1 MDDLSQIE
9 WACKELYTTSD
20 PAIRAQAE
28 KTCSSLCERPD
39 CVATC
44 QALLQR
50 ANSCYSQFI
59 AATALTRFISNKDA
73 VLHVNTRLELRNFA
87 LNYLVSRSPLES
99 FVQQTLVVL
108 ICRLTKLGWFD
119 SIEKGPEWPFRDLMD
134 SANKCIQSGQ
144 LSGVLIGVQLMSNL
158 VDEISQTSD
167 SDLTRAVFFLRKM
180 SMSFR
185 DTLLF
190 PIFQLGL
197 NLLQETDQNLK
208 TIDALDPSQTAIVQH
223 SLRLALSCLSY
234 DFLGTSVGSTPA
246 ACDDFI
252 SSTGD
257 DLMTVQLPTAWRP
270 VFLECST
277 VQLFFRLF
285 AGLPSQLRPLTISCL
300 VQMASIRRSLFSN
313 TERQSFLTSLM
324 TGALSVLREHAELL
338 REPLTYHEFCRFL
351 SRIKCNFQLSELMQV
366 EGYADFL
373 RLVAEFT
380 VHSLRNSSN
389 VNSLHYLLV
398 LWQRLVASIPYVR
411 SADPYQVDTYAPQVA
426 CAFIQS
432 RLDEVPTYAEQTFT
446 NDNNEPGQQAKL
458 KARLKAARAP
468 QAAVG
473 KLPSQQQQ
481 HFLERDLDD
490 GDDDDSCPL
499 DDTLTLAQQLDQF
512 AVIGRCDYT
521 KTCQLIVQL
530 FDLSASNLQS
540 ALERF
545 ISGGTF
551 NPNAIDVSVL
561 QAVRVE
567 ENRLAWL
574 VYLIGSLIGS
584 RTTLSTTVDNDQL
597 DGELVSRVLKLMRL
611 LDMRL
616 MVIASSPCGQ
626 DVVTTLCS
634 MSAGAS
640 RLELAIINF
649 LEHFRRTFVGE
660 NINRVSNIYQSLA
673 SSVGVSDEI
682 MMLRVFTAKI
692 LSNLRYW
699 SAQDVVL
706 QPTLALFGELASSY
720 SAMRKLLRLD
730 DINFMLMNHTP
741 ENFRFLSPPEDTS
754 TTSASC
760 YRTEF
765 YSYLSRLLLVDLA
778 EDGDRFLNFLLPLSH
793 TANSLLSNLLVSN
806 TCPIS
811 SDQARNGIIGLA
823 RDLAG
828 VAFSLNTKSSFQMF
842 LDWFYP
848 SCFTLFGRALE
859 LWPFDP
865 QVLSP
870 ILKLLTEVI
879 HNRNGR
885 LMFDATIPM
894 GYLLLS
900 EMAKILVSAGSRLLP
915 YFAQVPKESTFSH
928 KIKPLTR
935 LINALRTTVAGN
947 FANFAIFG
955 LVGDDSFEKAIEL
968 GAQLLMCVSD
978 DELRSYTKLARAY
991 FSLLECLTQ
1000 DHMVLLSSLDA
1011 TVFRRVFDAIVV
1023 GVDSLEVSISGS
1035 SCFCL
1040 DHILTH
1046 IYKLLNTLSGSSKR
1060 TVMNGDG
1067 NIDDGGGGDSVSADG
1082 SDPRRLIFV
1091 EMTATTGGSSEPAGC
1106 LAAAARQRLAS
1117 LPPEQRQHGTTGLA
1131 IWSNRAVLGNANLRR
1146 LMQSDVGQGPQAI
1159 GLIFRRLLV
1168 TFLAAFM
1175 NEECKNQWG
1184 MSRPLLGLILLN
1196 QEYFTNLQN
1205 AVINTVSPD
1214 HRAKVKALFSKLM
1227 DDVEGNLFAKNR
1239 DKFTQNTSAF
1249 RHAIT
1254 EFMKS
1259 ASVRPLPEGGVTS
1272 PADPIGESFSL
1283 RSILISA
1290 AGFTPGVNFP
1300 LL

>member
-1 MDDLSQIE
+1 MADLSQIE

-20 PAIRAQAE
+20 PVIRAQAE
-28 KTCSSLCERPD
+28 KTCTSLCERPD

-87 LNYLVSRSPLES
+87 LNYLVSHSPLES

-119 SIEKGPEWPFRDLMD
+119 SVEKGPEWPFRDLMD

-144 LSGVLIGVQLMSNL
+144 LSGVLLGVQLMSNL

-185 DTLLF
+185 DTLLY

-208 TIDALDPSQTAIVQH
+208 TFNASDPSQTAIVQH

-234 DFLGTSVGSTPA
+234 DFLGTSVGSTPG
-246 ACDDFI
+246 ACDDI
-252 SSTGD
+252 VSSTGD

-285 AGLPSQLRPLTISCL
+285 AGLPNQLRPLTISCL

-313 TERQSFLTSLM
+313 VERQSFLTSLM
-324 TGALSVLREHAELL
+324 TGALDVLRDHAELL
-338 REPLTYHEFCRFL
+338 REPPTYHEFCRFL

-366 EGYADFL
+366 EGYAEFL

-380 VHSLRNSSN
+380 IHSLRNSSN

-411 SADPYQVDTYAPQVA
+411 SADPYLVDTYAPQVA

-432 RLDEVPTYAEQTFT
+432 RLDEVPTYAEQAFT
-446 NDNNEPGQQAKL
+446 NGNNEPGQQTKL

-468 QAAVG
+468 LASGG
-473 KLPSQQQQ
+473 KNPMQQQQ
-481 HFLERDLDD
+481 QQCLERDLDD
-490 GDDDDSCPL
+490 GDDNDSCPL
-499 DDTLTLAQQLDQF
+499 DDTLTLTQQLDQF

-551 NPNAIDVSVL
+551 NPSAIDVPVL

-584 RTTLSTTVDNDQL
+584 RTTLSSSVDSDQL

-626 DVVTTLCS
+626 DVATTLCT

-640 RLELAIINF
+640 RLELAIISF
-649 LEHFRRTFVGE
+649 LENFRRTYVGE
-660 NINRVSNIYQSLA
+660 NINRVSKIYQSLS

-741 ENFRFLSPPEDTS
+741 ENFRFLSPPEDAP

-793 TANSLLSNLLVSN
+793 TANGLLSNLLVSA

-811 SDQARNGIIGLA
+811 SEQARNGIIGLA

-848 SCFTLFGRALE
+848 SCFTLFSRALE

-865 QVLSP
+865 QVISP
-870 ILKLLTEVI
+870 VLKLLTEVI

-900 EMAKILVSAGSRLLP
+900 EMAKILVSSGSQLLP

-978 DELRSYTKLARAY
+978 EELRSFTKLARAY

-1011 TVFRRVFDAIVV
+1011 TVLQRVFDAIVV
-1023 GVDSLEVSISGS
+1023 GVDSLDVSISGS

-1046 IYKLLNTLSGSSKR
+1046 IYKLLNTQSGDANR
-1060 TVMNGDG
+1060 TAMNGNG
-1067 NIDDGGGGDSVSADG
+1067 SGGGGVSAG
-1082 SDPRRLIFV
+1082 GPDPRRLIFV
-1091 EMTATTGGSSEPAGC
+1091 EMTTTTGGSAEPAGC

-1131 IWSNRAVLGNANLRR
+1131 IWSTRAVLGSANLRR
-1146 LMQSDVGQGPQAI
+1146 LMQSAAGQGPRAI
-1159 GLIFRRLLV
+1159 DLIFRRLLV

-1196 QEYFTNLQN
+1196 QEYFTDLQN
-1205 AVINTVSPD
+1205 AVINAVSPD
-1214 HRAKVKALFSKLM
+1214 QRAEVKALFSKLM

-1259 ASVRPLPEGGVTS
+1259 ASLRPLPEGGVTS
-1272 PADPIGESFSL
+1272 PADPMGESFSL
-1283 RSILISA
+1283 RSVLISA
-1290 AGFTPGVNFP
+1290 AGFSPGTDFP
-1300 LL
+1300 LQ

>member
-1 MDDLSQIE
+1 MGDLSQIE

-20 PAIRAQAE
+20 PVVRAQAE
-28 KTCSSLCERPD
+28 KTCTSLCERPD

-73 VLHVNTRLELRNFA
+73 VLHVNTRLEL
-87 LNYLVSRSPLES
+87 L
-99 FVQQTLVVL
+99 
-108 ICRLTKLGWFD
+108 
-119 SIEKGPEWPFRDLMD
+119 EKGPEWPFRDLMV

-144 LSGVLIGVQLMSNL
+144 LSGVLLGVQLMSNL

-208 TIDALDPSQTAIVQH
+208 TFNASDPSQTAIVQH

-234 DFLGTSVGSTPA
+234 DFLGTSVGSTPG
-246 ACDDFI
+246 ACDDI
-252 SSTGD
+252 VSSTGD

-285 AGLPSQLRPLTISCL
+285 AGLPNQLRPL
-300 VQMASIRRSLFSN
+300 
-313 TERQSFLTSLM
+313 
-324 TGALSVLREHAELL
+324 
-338 REPLTYHEFCRFL
+338 
-351 SRIKCNFQLSELMQV
+351 
-366 EGYADFL
+366 
-373 RLVAEFT
+373 
-380 VHSLRNSSN
+380 NSSN

-411 SADPYQVDTYAPQVA
+411 SADPYLVDTYAPQVA

-446 NDNNEPGQQAKL
+446 NGNNEPGQQTKL
-458 KARLKAARAP
+458 KARLKAARSPLASG
-468 QAAVG
+468 G
-473 KLPSQQQQ
+473 KNPMQQQQ
-481 HFLERDLDD
+481 QCLERDLDD
-490 GDDDDSCPL
+490 GDDDDACPL
-499 DDTLTLAQQLDQF
+499 DDTLTLTQQLDQF

-551 NPNAIDVSVL
+551 NPSAIDVPVL
-561 QAVRVE
+561 QTVRVE

-584 RTTLSTTVDNDQL
+584 RTTLSTSVDSDQL

-626 DVVTTLCS
+626 DVATTLCT

-640 RLELAIINF
+640 RLELAIISF
-649 LEHFRRTFVGE
+649 LENFRRTYVGE
-660 NINRVSNIYQSLA
+660 NINRVSKIYQSLS

-741 ENFRFLSPPEDTS
+741 ENFRFLSPPEDAP

-793 TANSLLSNLLVSN
+793 TANGLLSNLLVSA

-811 SDQARNGIIGLA
+811 SEQARNGIIGLA

-848 SCFTLFGRALE
+848 SCFTLFSRALQ

-865 QVLSP
+865 QVISP
-870 ILKLLTEVI
+870 VLKLLTEVI

-900 EMAKILVSAGSRLLP
+900 EMAKILVSSGSQLLP

-978 DELRSYTKLARAY
+978 EELRSFTKLARAY

-1000 DHMVLLSSLDA
+1000 DHMVLLTSLDA
-1011 TVFRRVFDAIVV
+1011 TVLQRVFDAIVV
-1023 GVDSLEVSISGS
+1023 GVDSLDVSISGS

-1046 IYKLLNTLSGSSKR
+1046 IYKLLNTQPGDSNR
-1060 TVMNGDG
+1060 TAMNGNG
-1067 NIDDGGGGDSVSADG
+1067 SGGGGGGISAGG

-1091 EMTATTGGSSEPAGC
+1091 EMPTTTGGSAEPAGC

-1131 IWSNRAVLGNANLRR
+1131 IWSTRAVLGNANLRR
-1146 LMQSDVGQGPQAI
+1146 LMQSVAGQGPRPI
-1159 GLIFRRLLV
+1159 DLIFRRLLV

-1196 QEYFTNLQN
+1196 QEYFTDLQN
-1205 AVINTVSPD
+1205 AVINAVSPD
-1214 HRAKVKALFSKLM
+1214 QRAEVKALFSKLM

-1259 ASVRPLPEGGVTS
+1259 ASLRPLPEGGVTS
-1272 PADPIGESFSL
+1272 PADPMGESFSL
-1283 RSILISA
+1283 RSVLISA
-1290 AGFTPGVNFP
+1290 AGFSPGTDFP